1 MLARASRRQL
11 LGDFLPDAIEVS
23 VNETLNGKPKINN
36 VSSFMLQNSVAAYSD
51 FFFFFPL
58 PLLCKRN
65 SFVTVL
71 KCELML

>member
-51 FFFFFPL
+51 FFFFL
-58 PLLCKRN
+58 SLCSVN
-65 SFVTVL
+65 GIAL
-71 KCELML
+71 